1 MYSNLK
7 FSKILEKKKLPENW
21 LVSKILS
28 TNIAQ
33 PLQNHSGLQCCIMHL
48 EVLDLK
54 ISVRKSK
61 PSSFASVITNIR
73 LNKIQFLTPTGE
85 QKQIQ

>member
-7 FSKILEKKKLPENW
+7 FSKTFEKKLPENSF
-21 LVSKILS
+21 VSKILS

-48 EVLDLK
+48 YFNYK
-54 ISVRKSK
+54 NYTRY
-61 PSSFASVITNIR
+61 PN
-73 LNKIQFLTPTGE
+73 
-85 QKQIQ
+85 

>member
-7 FSKILEKKKLPENW
+7 FSKIFEKKLPENSF
-21 LVSKILS
+21 VSKILS

-48 EVLDLK
+48 EVLNLK
-54 ISVRKSK
+54 ITVYESLSLRLLHQ
-61 PSSFASVITNIR
+61 SS
-73 LNKIQFLTPTGE
+73 
-85 QKQIQ
+85 QISD